1 MTTRT
6 YLIDDSILFDDGSAG
21 DTETITRR
29 GVILD
34 DGPTALDAGCLY
46 TSLVEHS
53 GVGMRRPTIVGVLCE
68 LRAQIEGNEKRD
80 LRSI

>member
-1 MTTRT
+1 MITIA
-6 YLIDDSILFDDGSAG
+6 YLIDDSILFDNGSAG
-21 DTETITRR
+21 DTETIARR

-46 TSLVEHS
+46 ASLVEHS
-53 GVGMRRPTIVGVLCE
+53 SVVMRRPTMVGVLCE